1 MNIKTISLR
10 GSPYVGLFCI
20 ATDEYALVPAFME
33 AKDVKKLEDT
43 LNVKAIVTTIADTH
57 LLGVLGKG
65 LGKKIVVA
73 STISKEEIQ
82 TLEKHGIHVHVMDDI
97 TAIGNLLCVQKNGG
111 IISPLIPD
119 AERKKI
125 EKFLGI
131 PLHVASVSKSELAGS
146 CVLATEKGFLAH
158 PKAEPE
164 EMEMLESIFKVPG
177 MRTTANYGD
186 PFPGNSIIANTYGCV
201 VGERTSGP
209 ELARI
214 DEGLHPLPTTK

>member
-1 MNIKTISLR
+1 MNIKTVSLR
-10 GSPYVGLFCI
+10 GSPYVGLFCV

-43 LNVKAIVTTIADTH
+43 LNVKAIATTIADTH
-57 LLGVLGKG
+57 LLGVLAKG
-65 LGKKIVVA
+65 LGKKLIVA
-73 STISKEEIQ
+73 STISNEEKHH
-82 TLEKHGIHVHVMDDI
+82 LEKNGIHVHVMDEI
-97 TAIGNLLCVQKNGG
+97 TAIGNLLCIQKNGG

-119 AERKKI
+119 VERRKL

-131 PLHVASVSKSELAGS
+131 KLHVMSVAKSELAGS

-158 PKAEPE
+158 PRTEPT
-164 EMEMLESIFKVPG
+164 EMETLDTIFHVRG
-177 MRTTANYGD
+177 MTTTANYGD
-186 PFPGNSIIANTYGCV
+186 PFPGNSILANSYGIM

-214 DEGLHPLPTTK
+214 DEGLHPLAG